1 MILIVD
7 DEPMI
12 CLTLTE
18 LLEDVGYEVIGAGNG
33 VEARARFGPQVA
45 AVLLDVRLP
54 DVGQLELLTWFKS
67 QNPACVVLM
76 MTGNGPMA
84 LEAEAR
90 GLGANGFLRK
100 PFSIDSLLRDIER
113 LVPRA

>member
-12 CLTLTE
+12 CLALGE
-18 LLEDVGYEVIGAGNG
+18 LLQDVGYEVIDANDGAG
-33 VEARARFGPQVA
+33 ARARFGPHVA

-54 DVGQLELLTWFKS
+54 DVGQLELLAWFKE

-90 GLGANGFLRK
+90 RLGAAGFLHK
-100 PFSIDSLLRDIER
+100 PFSIEGMLGVVQR
-113 LVPRA
+113 LVPRG

>member
-12 CLTLTE
+12 RLAISE
-18 LLEDVGYEVIGAGNG
+18 LLQDVGYEVADAKDGAQ
-33 VEARARFGPQVA
+33 ARKLFGPHVA
-45 AVLLDVRLP
+45 AVLLDVQLP
-54 DVGQLELLTWFKS
+54 DVRDLELLAHFKAES
-67 QNPACVVLM
+67 PGCVVLM

-90 GLGANGFLRK
+90 RLGANDFLHK
-100 PFSIDSLLRDIER
+100 PFDIEGMIKLVER
-113 LVPRA
+113 LVPRG